1 MWPYTPDEQTW
12 LVPSK
17 EWTNSLMA
25 AEFARR
31 RAAEQQEVQLALPLP
46 MPAPYDDFVTDPQ
59 IMLRK

>member
-12 LVPSK
+12 LMPSK
-17 EWTNSLMA
+17 DWTVSVMA
-25 AEFARR
+25 AELARR
-31 RAAEQQEVQLALPLP
+31 SAADWQETQLPLPMP

>member
-17 EWTNSLMA
+17 EWTVSLMA

-46 MPAPYDDFVTDPQ
+46 MPAPYDDFVSDPQ